1 MQTIFQRIIA
11 TKKSLRFFIVVTVR
25 QSFQYD
31 RASEIYD
38 AAIKRFNEKDTL

>member
-1 MQTIFQRIIA
+1 MHTILQRIIA
-11 TKKSLRFFIVVTVR
+11 TKKSLRFFIAITVR

-38 AAIKRFNEKDTL
+38 EAIKRLNGKDTL